1 MVWAEPSVQ
10 GYEPGTAPRDARGG
24 WARPVA
30 LIAALIGALCAIAV
44 PLLPIRVDAVT
55 LSWPQAGSARSIEA
69 PLIAYAPS
77 VFDATVPCAAI
88 DQLAADGGVLAA
100 TGPTGAPDLAE
111 YGFIAQV
118 QAPTAETP
126 ARLDVVLRNQ
136 ALFTVPL
143 DRLGDGCVLRVHAD
157 HSAAT
162 ATLTGS
168 GTAPVTLTGD
178 FRPQMVGIFSDLAV
192 ADGTSVTAELDTRFS
207 SSPTPLKR
215 ATIWLAVVATAV
227 SLIALARL
235 DRQDGRR
242 LAWRRRS
249 FSIRRPFSIRR
260 QFSIIDAVV
269 LTTLVVWHFIGSTTS
284 DDGYQLGMARASG
297 ASGYMANYFAYF
309 GVPENPVGTPYYD
322 LIRVMAQI
330 STASPWVRLPALL
343 CGVSLWLLLSRVV
356 VPRLG
361 IAVRHSAIAMW
372 TGAFGFLT
380 VWMAYDNGLRP
391 EPPVALGLLLTWCA
405 VERAIATRRVLP
417 AAVAI
422 LVAAFTVTAGPSGV
436 ICVAALL
443 AGLRPVA
450 RIVIDRVGPARSRTQ
465 WLFGF
470 VALLAPLVAAGVLVL
485 AIAFADQ
492 PLAAAME
499 MQRVHHVIGPDVPW
513 YQEYL
518 RYQYLFQGETDGS
531 VGRRIGIFAMLA
543 GIIVCVVML
552 LRKGGRIPL
561 TAAGPSRRILGT
573 TVGALALIMV
583 TPTKWTH
590 HFGVFAGVAGAV
602 AVLTAMAVGPRV
614 LRTPRNRALFAA
626 VVAFLLALVFSGP
639 NEWWYVS
646 SYGMPWW
653 DKPPVLAGVALNQLF
668 LVLALALLA
677 VAAWWQVL
685 APEPGTPHR
694 VSRFAWRISLLPPL
708 TIALAL
714 LVVWD
719 LGSFAKAA
727 IAQGPAFSLARS
739 NVDAVT
745 GDPSGLAGHVLVEA
759 DPNAGMLRPLT
770 GDAFSTLSGTGTG
783 FTPGGV
789 ANDLRPDDEATESVG
804 SIADALN
811 SNNTQSG
818 AETGTANADL
828 PFGLDPATTPVLGS
842 YRSGDAGPAELTTGW
857 YRLPAPDRRAG
868 IVALSA
874 AGRIRSVDAD
884 GIVTPGQTLEIEYGT
899 TDSDSTARAVGRVA
913 PIDIGPAPSWRN
925 LRVPFTEIPSEADVI
940 RVVAVD
946 RDRNPQQWL
955 ALTPPRVP
963 STTTLRDLVGSR
975 VPVLTD
981 WMVGLQFPGQRPY
994 DHRDG
999 IAEIP
1004 AYRILP
1010 DRPGA
1015 EITTLWQSHDKG
1027 GPLGWSGMLLRA
1039 QTLATY
1045 LNHDWRRDWG
1055 ELQQLT
1061 RIDPRAE
1068 PARPAIT
1075 RRDHSGLWSP
1085 GELSTA
1091 W

>member
-1 MVWAEPSVQ
+1 MADTMVWAGQPSVEQ
-10 GYEPGTAPRDARGG
+10 SSPGTAHRNTRGG
-24 WARPVA
+24 WAGPVA
-30 LIAALIGALCAIAV
+30 LITALIGALCAIAV
-44 PLLPIRVDAVT
+44 PVLPVRVDAAT
-55 LSWPQAGSARSIEA
+55 LSWPQAGSTRGIEA
-69 PLIAYAPS
+69 PLVAYAPS
-77 VFDATVPCAAI
+77 IFDATVPCAAI
-88 DQLAADGGVLAA
+88 DQLSVHGGVLAA
-100 TGPTGAPDLAE
+100 TGPTGAPDLAK

-118 QAPTAETP
+118 QAGAAGAP

-136 ALFTVPL
+136 ALFSVPVDQL
-143 DRLGDGCVLRVHAD
+143 APDCELTVHAD
-157 HSAAT
+157 QSGAT
-162 ATLTGS
+162 AMLTGS
-168 GTAPVTLTGD
+168 GTAPATLAGD
-178 FRPQMVGIFSDLAV
+178 FRPQLVGVFSDLAV
-192 ADGTSVTAELDTRFS
+192 ADGTRVTAELDTRFS
-207 SSPTPLKR
+207 SSPTPIKR
-215 ATIWLAVVATAV
+215 AAIWIAVLATIVA
-227 SLIALARL
+227 LCALYRL
-235 DRQDGRR
+235 DRRDGR
-242 LAWRRRS
+242 L
-249 FSIRRPFSIRR
+249 IRRWLPQRWWRFSLL
-260 QFSIIDAVV
+260 DGVV
-269 LTTLVVWHFIGSTTS
+269 LGTLVIWHFIGSTTS
-284 DDGYQLGMARASG
+284 DDGYQFGMARASG
-297 ASGYMANYFAYF
+297 VSGYMANYFAYF
-309 GVPENPVGTPYYD
+309 GVPENPIGTPYYD
-322 LIRVMAQI
+322 LIRIMAEV

-343 CGVSLWLLLSRVV
+343 CGVFIWLLLSREL

-361 IAVRHSAIAMW
+361 VAVRHNTIALW
-372 TGAFGFLT
+372 TGALGFLT
-380 VWMAYDNGLRP
+380 VWMAYNNGLRP
-391 EPPVALGLLLTWCA
+391 EPPVALGLLLTWCS
-405 VERAIATRRVLP
+405 VERAIATRRLLP

-436 ICVAALL
+436 ICIAALL

-450 RIVIDRVGPARSRTQ
+450 RIVMDRVGRPRNLRERLVGYAT
-465 WLFGF
+465 
-470 VALLAPLVAAGVLVL
+470 LLAPLGAAGVLVL

-492 PLAAAME
+492 PLAAALE
-499 MQRVHHVIGPDVPW
+499 MQRVHHAIGPDEPW
-513 YQEYL
+513 FQEYL

-531 VGRRIGIFAMLA
+531 VGRRIGIFMMLT
-543 GIIVCVVML
+543 GILVCVIML
-552 LRKGGRIPL
+552 LRKGGRIPQ
-561 TAAGPSRRILGT
+561 TAMGPSRRILGT
-573 TVGALALIMV
+573 TVGALVLIMV

-614 LRTPRNRALFAA
+614 LRAPRNRALFAA
-626 VVAFLLALVFSGP
+626 VIAFLLALVFSGP

-653 DKPPVLAGVALNQLF
+653 DKPPVLAGLALNKLF
-668 LVLALALLA
+668 LLLA
-677 VAAWWQVL
+677 IVLLVVAAWWQVR

-694 VSRFAWRISLLPPL
+694 VSRFAWRVSLLPPL
-708 TIALAL
+708 TIALAA
-714 LVVWD
+714 LVLWD

-727 IAQGPAFSLARS
+727 MAQGQAFSLARS
-739 NVDAVT
+739 NIDAVT

-770 GDAFSTLSGTGTG
+770 GDAFSTLSGSATG
-783 FTPGGV
+783 FTAGGV
-789 ANDLRPDDEATESVG
+789 ADDLRPDDEATGSVG

-811 SNNTQSG
+811 SSNTSSSHE
-818 AETGTANADL
+818 AGTASAAL

-857 YRLPAPDRRAG
+857 YRLPEPDRRTG

-884 GIVTPGQTLEIEYGT
+884 GIVTPGQSLEIEYGT
-899 TDSDSTARAVGRVA
+899 TDSDSTARPMGRVA

-925 LRVPFTEIPSEADVI
+925 LRVPFAEIPGDADVI
-940 RVVAVD
+940 RLVAVD

-963 STTTLRDLVGSR
+963 RTTTLSELVGSR

-994 DHRDG
+994 NHRDG

-1004 AYRILP
+1004 VYRILP

-1039 QTLATY
+1039 RTLATY

-1061 RIDPRAE
+1061 RIDPDAE
-1068 PARPAIT
+1068 SANPLIIQ
-1075 RRDHSGLWSP
+1075 RDYSGLWSP
-1085 GELSTA
+1085 GHLSTA